1 MNFNPHCMW
10 ENFNTQTHPS
20 LQTVDGWFCQNRFL
34 LLLHIL
40 FKFLAW
46 KYIDRSHLWSFLSWI
61 FNSGWRTSQR
71 DEINALPF
79 KNKNEDFFFSIA
91 KCTGQYRRIGISW
104 EKNHLSEA
112 CIWDRQQGYS
122 FTGAFISTAYT
133 VKLSLR
139 QLRLAE
145 ENSLKIYKVL

>member
-79 KNKNEDFFFSIA
+79 KNKNEDFFFPLLNVRVNIEGLAFPEKKITLVRHVSEIDS
-91 KCTGQYRRIGISW
+91 KVILSQVLLFPLPTQYSY
-104 EKNHLSEA
+104 L
-112 CIWDRQQGYS
+112 
-122 FTGAFISTAYT
+122 
-133 VKLSLR
+133 
-139 QLRLAE
+139 
-145 ENSLKIYKVL
+145 